1 MAGDDNVGALC
12 DVLPDVLFDYEVAV
26 VLPDEWY
33 TIDMATDV
41 HGKAIY
47 TQERLIQEEFGKVRN
62 KNKKVK

>member
-1 MAGDDNVGALC
+1 MAGDDNVGA
-12 DVLPDVLFDYEVAV
+12 PYEVAV

-33 TIDMATDV
+33 TIDMAKDV

-47 TQERLIQEEFGKVRN
+47 IQERLIQEEFGKVRN

>member
-1 MAGDDNVGALC
+1 MAGDDNVGA
-12 DVLPDVLFDYEVAV
+12 PYEVAV

-33 TIDMATDV
+33 TIHMATDV

-47 TQERLIQEEFGKVRN
+47 VQERFVAEEFGKIRN